1 MAGTQVRISTT
12 THRVLRGLSS
22 EVGESMQTI
31 VEEAIEQYRRRKFL
45 EGLNQDYKALKEDS
59 NAWKEELEER
69 ALWDETLLD
78 GAETK

>member
-31 VEEAIEQYRRRKFL
+31 VEEAIEQYRRRRFL
-45 EGLNQDYKALKEDS
+45 EGLNEDFKSLKEDS
-59 NAWKEELEER
+59 EAWKEELEER

-78 GAETK
+78 GAEIK